1 MTVLQVWMHGRLVAT
16 IKESR
21 RRMTLTYVEGA
32 ARLGVPLISVAMPM
46 SAHAYPDKVV
56 RPFFHGL
63 LPEGEARQM
72 IAYDF
77 GLAADDDFG
86 LLAQIGRDCAGA
98 LVVLPPGEMPE
109 GEPPAQPLD
118 VLDDSEIGRRL
129 RALPVH
135 PLGVTGAIRASLSGV
150 QPKLL
155 LTRHDGKWCSPD
167 TLHPSTHIL
176 KPPVVELEHSVANE
190 AFCMVLASAAG
201 LVAAATSI
209 GNFDD
214 LTVLLSERYDRQLDA
229 NGTTRRLHQEDTCQA
244 LSIMTRVARLK
255 YQAFGGPNLRAI
267 AKVLTQWG
275 GSATDLL
282 RYVTFSV
289 LMGNADLHGKNL
301 SLLHRDDGT
310 VTLAPMYD
318 VMCTTY
324 YDGQQGRRQID
335 TELGL
340 FIADKTNILTVTVDD
355 LVAEAQAWGMQTA
368 AARNTI
374 SSLAAHIAGTIDDTV
389 DKLGFTVP
397 TELIERVR
405 ERTTHFP

>member
-1 MTVLQVWMHGRLVAT
+1 MTVLKVWLHGRLIAT
-16 IKESR
+16 ITESR

-32 ARLGVPLISVAMPM
+32 ARLGIPLISVAMPM
-46 SAHAYPDKVV
+46 SANAHPDKVV

-86 LLAQIGRDCAGA
+86 LLTQLGRDCAGA

-109 GEPPAQPLD
+109 NKARAQPAE
-118 VLDDSEIGRRL
+118 VLDNIEIGRRL

-135 PLGVTGAIRASLSGV
+135 PLGVNGTIRASLPGV

-155 LTRHDGKWCSPD
+155 LTRHDGTWCSPD
-167 TLHPSTHIL
+167 ALHPSTHIL
-176 KPPVVELEHSVANE
+176 KPAVVELEHSVANE
-190 AFCMVLASAAG
+190 AFCMTLASDAG
-201 LVAAATSI
+201 LIAAAISI
-209 GNFDD
+209 GDFDGVA
-214 LTVLLSERYDRQLDA
+214 VLVSERYDRQPHA

-244 LSIMTRVARLK
+244 LSIMTRVTRLK

-310 VTLAPMYD
+310 VTLAPIYD

-324 YDGQQGRRQID
+324 YDGQQGWRQID

-340 FIADKTNILTVTVDD
+340 FIADKTDILTVTVDD
-355 LVAEAQAWGMQTA
+355 LVAEAQTWGLQPA
-368 AARNTI
+368 AVRNTV
-374 SSLAAHIAGTIDDTV
+374 SALAAQVADAIDDTV
-389 DKLGFTVP
+389 DKLGFDVP
-397 TELIERVR
+397 AELVERVR
-405 ERTTHFP
+405 ERTTHFA